1 VKLGIDFGTC
11 YSSAALF
18 IDGKLSPVREP
29 SRPSEY
35 CFPSS
40 ICVTK
45 KGEIVISQA
54 AENKR
59 LLNPQGYKNEF
70 KRDLETGIPY
80 ALGEKSLFP
89 EDLVAIMIQGLKKEA
104 EKIVNTSLN
113 SVVITIPATY
123 LSSKKQLMKTAAK
136 KAGFTE
142 VTLLAEP
149 VAAAIYYAEKGSL
162 GHQLNEG
169 DIVLVYDLGGGTFD
183 AALIQKKGHS
193 YELLGQPEG
202 DKQCGGI
209 DFDRLIGQ
217 DLKRQLNGDPALELL
232 ANKRTDNDAL
242 RAKLNF
248 QDWCR
253 NFKHQLS
260 VEEEY
265 EDLSPVG
272 SDSYSLSRE
281 QFESMI
287 AEYIDKSCN
296 LCQNLVNKAGIEW
309 EKVNRILLV
318 GGSCRIPYVKKRLEQ
333 QFKRQVVA
341 IDDPELAI
349 CFGAAIYGVNLVK
362 TQEAEQKRRE
372 QEEIERQR
380 LEQKQR
386 EQKEQECQRLE
397 RDKIEAELRRN
408 EQEIALHQQ
417 RVHQQ
422 LKEKKRQQEQ
432 ENRRRLEEEKQ
443 QKIAEVENLQGKLF
457 SFETVR
463 VNNRGEIV
471 TREQKQARCVTENLP
486 QGAILERVF
495 IPGGTFMMGSPVG
508 EGEDREKPQHQV
520 TLPTFFISKY
530 PITQAQWG
538 AVASLPQEQRQLN
551 SDPSAFK
558 GNNRPVENVTWYDAV
573 EFCARLSRFTGQE
586 YRLPSEAEWEY
597 ACRAGTTTPFYFGET
612 ITPKLANYDGNHTY
626 GYALKGEYRRETT
639 NVGIYPPNAFGL
651 YDMHGNVWE
660 WCADTWHDNYAG
672 APTDGSAWIANR
684 NNNCSRLLGGSW
696 YNDPNYCRSAY
707 RFNNYH
713 GRDCSDYY
721 IGFRVACF
729 VQRT

>member
-1 VKLGIDFGTC
+1 MRLGIDFGTC

-40 ICVTK
+40 VCVTK

-104 EKIVNTSLN
+104 EKIVNASLK

-123 LSSKKQLMKTAAK
+123 LSSKKQLMETAVK

-296 LCQNLVNKAGIEW
+296 LCQNLVNKAGIKW
-309 EKVNRILLV
+309 ERINRILLV

-349 CFGAAIYGVNLVK
+349 CFGAAIYGVNSVK
-362 TQEAEQKRRE
+362 AQEAERKRKE
-372 QEEIERQR
+372 QAEQERQR
-380 LEQKQR
+380 LEQKRR
-386 EQKEQECQRLE
+386 EQNEQERQRLEQKRREQNEQERHRREQRRREQNEQERQRLE
-397 RDKIEAELRRN
+397 RDKIEVERKQKNRI
-408 EQEIALHQQ
+408 EKIATYYDLIIICPACLSEDKYPESASQWFHGKSGCGEKLQIGDDA
-417 RVHQQ
+417 Q
-422 LKEKKRQQEQ
+422 LKCVGCHESFHIKTARYDCKLHAIDFRPRTIGHSSTGSHFASAISTAGRLTSVAGSKWLINLL
-432 ENRRRLEEEKQ
+432 EN
-443 QKIAEVENLQGKLF
+443 
-457 SFETVR
+457 
-463 VNNRGEIV
+463 
-471 TREQKQARCVTENLP
+471 
-486 QGAILERVF
+486 
-495 IPGGTFMMGSPVG
+495 MG
-508 EGEDREKPQHQV
+508 DD
-520 TLPTFFISKY
+520 
-530 PITQAQWG
+530 W
-538 AVASLPQEQRQLN
+538 
-551 SDPSAFK
+551 
-558 GNNRPVENVTWYDAV
+558 
-573 EFCARLSRFTGQE
+573 
-586 YRLPSEAEWEY
+586 
-597 ACRAGTTTPFYFGET
+597 
-612 ITPKLANYDGNHTY
+612 
-626 GYALKGEYRRETT
+626 
-639 NVGIYPPNAFGL
+639 
-651 YDMHGNVWE
+651 
-660 WCADTWHDNYAG
+660 
-672 APTDGSAWIANR
+672 
-684 NNNCSRLLGGSW
+684 
-696 YNDPNYCRSAY
+696 
-707 RFNNYH
+707 
-713 GRDCSDYY
+713 
-721 IGFRVACF
+721 
-729 VQRT
+729 